1 MTQEK
6 EKKAKNFCR
15 KKKLTREILFDTS
28 SHTHIYTI
36 YNI

>member
-6 EKKAKNFCR
+6 EKKAKNFLYE
-15 KKKLTREILFDTS
+15 KKLTREILFNTS